1 MKSIDATEMA
11 GKKAFKTIKQQ
22 TSAFCFVNIW
32 LVSLYKYIPVT
43 SQIKLNLDNISKL
56 LSKLVPCGISQCCQ
70 VARLVDV
77 LKLMDPLYS
86 LFLHWPYKGPLS
98 DQKVLL
104 FISSCV
110 FSLLPFLHLSSL
122 SWTSKPFPFR
132 SFTTNKARKTQSARN
147 MTTCNFFTINNKT
160 RSLLKN
166 NDKTLLCNVGQYNN
180 WYCERFKAQHNWH
193 NKTLRISFCSSFW
206 YEYIVCTCTVS
217 ITRMLRTCVVVIF
230 DNTVHLELKT
240 ASFFLYLYLQF
251 SLRQWRWQF
260 KIRKTRPQT
269 HMLTSLL
276 DLSKHQ

>member
-1 MKSIDATEMA
+1 MCVQS
-11 GKKAFKTIKQQ
+11 
-22 TSAFCFVNIW
+22 SA
-32 LVSLYKYIPVT
+32 
-43 SQIKLNLDNISKL
+43 IST
-56 LSKLVPCGISQCCQ
+56 
-70 VARLVDV
+70 
-77 LKLMDPLYS
+77 
-86 LFLHWPYKGPLS
+86 
-98 DQKVLL
+98 
-104 FISSCV
+104 
-110 FSLLPFLHLSSL
+110 SSL

-166 NDKTLLCNVGQYNN
+166 DDKTLLCNVGQYKN

-217 ITRMLRTCVVVIF
+217 ITSMLRTCVVVIF
-230 DNTVHLELKT
+230 DNTVHLELKM